1 MPVGGAVARY
11 YAERSYHEES
21 PGIIEQDNG

>member
-1 MPVGGAVARY
+1 MEPNGAIARY
-11 YAERSYHEES
+11 VAERYYREES